1 MALQALDLSGGG
13 GVGSGGLLGSG
24 AGAAVGGATSS
35 GMGGG
40 LGGAGGGLPPLGG
53 GVDDDDAEAEGME
66 SPVQFVCVALLL
78 LLAILLLCTRADNRL
93 CRLAVPPLLPGHASV
108 CSALHCLSCAVMLTI
123 DWVVAM
129 QRRLT
134 ATHWRGGSGSYRS
147 LGK

>member
-1 MALQALDLSGGG
+1 
-13 GVGSGGLLGSG
+13 
-24 AGAAVGGATSS
+24 
-35 GMGGG
+35 MGGG

-134 ATHWRGGSGSYRS
+134 ATHWRGGGGRSYRS